1 MNRKTLVLPAVVGLL
16 APLLAACGVPDGGG
30 EDGGSIVVGTTD
42 RFVAPREAPAPF
54 DPAVADGS
62 GARSVLRQ
70 TLQTLVRLPDDGGA
84 PVPEAAEKCGF
95 TDTGSESYRC
105 TLRSGLT
112 FADGGELTAEDVT
125 YSIQRVLRIRTPH
138 GPAALLDTLD
148 TVEAVND
155 REVVFHLRASDA
167 TFPYKLATPTAG
179 IVPRGSYPA
188 DAPREGF
195 QVDGS
200 GPYTMKPQVRDGRVT
215 KIAFTP
221 NPRYRGSLRIRNEGV
236 ELALYPDTTAL
247 GRAFDAG
254 RVDLMTRTLSPQ
266 QAQRLRE
273 RTGGGSALTE
283 MSGLT
288 IGYLGFDTED
298 PAVRNTAVRRAM
310 AQIVDRDRITGQV
323 YGSTAEPLYSL
334 IPSGVTGH
342 TSAFFDVYGEP
353 SADKAAAMF
362 RKAKIPTPVRLTLHY
377 PTDHDGPATAAEFR
391 MLRQQLN
398 DSGLFDVTVRGVPW
412 ATYRAARLR
421 GDYAVYGMSRT
432 PDFPDPDNFTAPFLG
447 PDNVLGSPYRSE
459 DAERRLIP
467 QSRRESDRSAATTMF
482 TRLQDI
488 VARDVPVL
496 PLWQAKQY
504 VAARDGVTGAAR
516 SVDSGS
522 ALRLW
527 EIGRE

>member
-1 MNRKTLVLPAVVGLL
+1 MNRKTLVLPAVAGLL
-16 APLLAACGVPDGGG
+16 APLLAACGASDGGG
-30 EDGGSIVVGTTD
+30 EQSGTVVVGTTD
-42 RFVAPREAPAPF
+42 RFAAPKEAPAPF
-54 DPAVADGS
+54 DPAVAEGS

-84 PVPEAAEKCGF
+84 PVPEAAEHCGF

-105 TLRSGLT
+105 RLRPGLT

-125 YSIQRVLRIRTPH
+125 YSIQRVLRIKTPH

-195 QVDGS
+195 LVNGS

-215 KIAFTP
+215 KIVFTP

-236 ELALYPDTTAL
+236 ELALFPDTTAL

-254 RVDLMTRTLSPQ
+254 RIDLMTRTLSPQ

-273 RTGGGSALTE
+273 RTGEGIALTE
-283 MSGLT
+283 MSGLA
-288 IGYLGFDTED
+288 IGYLGFGTED
-298 PAVRNTAVRRAM
+298 PTVRNKAVRRAM
-310 AQIVDRDRITGQV
+310 AQIVDRDRIAGQV

-342 TSAFFDVYGEP
+342 TSAFFDTYGEP
-353 SADKAAAMF
+353 SAKKAAAILE
-362 RKAKIPTPVRLTLHY
+362 KAGVPTPVRLTLHY
-377 PTDHDGPATAAEFR
+377 PTGQNGPATAAEFR
-391 MLRQQLN
+391 ALRQQLN
-398 DSGLFDVTVRGVPW
+398 DSGLFDVTVRGTPS

-421 GDYAVYGMSRT
+421 GDYAVYGMRRT

-447 PDNVLGSPYRSE
+447 PDNVLGPPHSP
-459 DAERRLIP
+459 APAQQALLA
-467 QSRRESDRSAATTMF
+467 QSRRESDRSAGATLF
-482 TRLQDI
+482 ARLQDL

-496 PLWQAKQY
+496 PIWQAKQY

-516 SVDSGS
+516 GIDSGS
-522 ALRLW
+522 TLRLW
-527 EIGRE
+527 ELGRD